1 LLTQLHPGLSKKI
14 CHNIA
19 EIAGQTRAEVMTDSP
34 RISSAISTRASI
46 EMAGL
51 MSDGFAIEETA
62 QVSIYPLYSNDGGMQ
77 SERTYVKQLVQKYI
91 NDGTADNLTGGVMGA
106 EGVESN
112 LPF

>member
-1 LLTQLHPGLSKKI
+1 
-14 CHNIA
+14 
-19 EIAGQTRAEVMTDSP
+19 
-34 RISSAISTRASI
+34 
-46 EMAGL
+46 MAGL